1 MVGAAGQRQHMTP
14 AGYGRRVLLM
24 ENELSSGCVLIAGP
38 YLLSLDP
45 VFSRTQVSRHCQVAP
60 MKGFGSRLS
69 HKNCKRGT
77 GLEVNQ
83 FRLLPG
89 LAWTAARQKVA
100 SRRELP

>member
-1 MVGAAGQRQHMTP
+1 
-14 AGYGRRVLLM
+14 M

-45 VFSRTQVSRHCQVAP
+45 VFSWTQVSRHFQVAP
-60 MKGFGSRLS
+60 VKGFGSRT